1 MSKSK
6 KQQQQDLEDSRLAT
20 LAKLE
25 PFFRYGVGIRT
36 AVRQYNAKTNWTDYI
51 SHDMIQDWYTDI
63 PAIADIVDSWTEMPD
78 MQAHKTWVD
87 AMRAG
92 NYQAARD
99 WLKVKK
105 PDEFGEKEPSAPGAK
120 VLVEFATAPS
130 PFMGP
135 TDQATVKVHVD
146 TVDRKEKVREV
157 KKKSSPSKR
166 KKPPLKKAPSTR
178 STAKKSSSETKTAG
192 GKPTESKKQ

>member
-1 MSKSK
+1 M
-6 KQQQQDLEDSRLAT
+6 
-20 LAKLE
+20 
-25 PFFRYGVGIRT
+25 IR
-36 AVRQYNAKTNWTDYI
+36 
-51 SHDMIQDWYTDI
+51 DWYTEV
-63 PAIADIVDSWTEMPD
+63 PSVAEIVDSWTEMPD

-146 TVDRKEKVREV
+146 TVDREEKVQEV
-157 KKKSSPSKR
+157 KKKPVKSSP
-166 KKPPLKKAPSTR
+166 KKSPGGKPKSTR
-178 STAKKSSSETKTAG
+178 STAKKSSSETKTDG
-192 GKPTESKKQ
+192 GKQNESKQQ